1 MAYGTDKPK
10 TKIKHQ
16 QSTTNN
22 LFPNPAPYT
31 QTGYWQNWW
40 NNLPRM
46 TITSDPTDRG
56 LPDYLT
62 YSPQSTWGFPVPAY
76 TGGGVMNP
84 GMRGGWNYAQPAQ
97 SVVPPYSQP
106 AKSAIAEDTSG
117 AIPLGVE
124 NAVLNEYAPE
134 QVLGGGGEAGYAENV
149 VPIWMQ
155 SEEEQQATNEFW
167 AGMTDQYGWTPE
179 QQAAY
184 IATYYGENGAP
195 RPGDPYQV
203 YPYWKHD
210 KDNVY
215 GLAGRGGKVTQ
226 LQYGKSQ
233 PDWVRKLKPN
243 PLKPTDTNKTYDNSL
258 LDNLPTTPGG
268 NLPAWAGDLVSWRT

>member
-62 YSPQSTWGFPVPAY
+62 YSPQSTFAFPVPAY

-84 GMRGGWNYAQPAQ
+84 GMRGGWNYAQPTQ
-97 SVVPPYSQP
+97 SVVPAYGQP
-106 AKSAIAEDTSG
+106 TSTAPTSSG
-117 AIPLGVE
+117 GVI
-124 NAVLNEYAPE
+124 NPGSRAGWSGTYAGNT
-134 QVLGGGGEAGYAENV
+134 VLGDDDGYNGM
-149 VPIWMQ
+149 PQNYWWM
-155 SEEEQQATNEFW
+155 SDEEKAATNEFW